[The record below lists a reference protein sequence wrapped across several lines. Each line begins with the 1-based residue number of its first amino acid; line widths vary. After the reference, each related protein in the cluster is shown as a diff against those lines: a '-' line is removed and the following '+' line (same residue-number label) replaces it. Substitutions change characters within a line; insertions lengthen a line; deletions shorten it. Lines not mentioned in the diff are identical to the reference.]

1 MTRRIRILSICVLLS
16 IAWSVC
22 AFAQARVV
30 VLPFRNMDGEI
41 KYNVWSLQLSDS
53 LTKLLLANDTTQA
66 KFVIVPNDS
75 VEMAISELN
84 LDPTNPQYQSDVW
97 KAVKAMGA
105 VMVVQGNFFLR
116 GERVLMNA
124 YVYDMNTRM
133 AHGTYFAKDIYK
145 SPTSYMEAIPVMVKK
160 LYPALIE

>member
-1 MTRRIRILSICVLLS
+1 MPRLIRTFLLS
-16 IAWSVC
+16 LTLVLVAAVS
-22 AFAQARVV
+22 ALAQSRVV

-41 KYNVWSLQLSDS
+41 RYNAWSLELSDS
-53 LTKLLLANDTTQA
+53 LAKSILATDPTQT
-66 KFVIVPNDS
+66 KFVVIPNDS

-97 KAVKAMGA
+97 KAVKRMGA

-124 YVYDMNTRM
+124 YVYDMATRM
-133 AHGTYFAKDIYK
+133 AHQTCFAKDIYK
-145 SPTSYMEAIPVMVKK
+145 TPTTYMEAVPVMVKK